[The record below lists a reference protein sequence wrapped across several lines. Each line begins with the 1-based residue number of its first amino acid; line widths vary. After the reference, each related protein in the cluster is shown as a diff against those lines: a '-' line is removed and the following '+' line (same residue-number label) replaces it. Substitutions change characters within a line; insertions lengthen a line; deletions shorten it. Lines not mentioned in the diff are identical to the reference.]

1 LRQVWPRL
9 ALISCWADA
18 GAARYLPELRELFPS
33 VEIQPK
39 GLLAT
44 EGFVSFPM
52 VDRPAAVL
60 AVRCHFFEFEE
71 LDRSSPAPCRLAHE
85 LDHHG
90 RYRVILTTAGGLYRY
105 RLHDEIEVVGFSNQC
120 PLIRFLGKSE
130 LVSDL
135 VGEKLA
141 EPHVRDVLDRLP
153 ALREIQPRFALLVPV
168 LDRPP
173 RYRLYI
179 QGPAANAAHSLLE
192 ALRVELQSGLEE
204 NPYYRHAISV
214 GQLSAVEVAA
224 LDPAAEPAWLLFE
237 RHCLGQG
244 QTCGDLK
251 PIALDRRTG
260 WPERFHPLM
269 IESASGRR

>member
-1 LRQVWPRL
+1 MRRVWPRL

-18 GAARYLPELRELFPS
+18 GAARFLPELREAFPG

-44 EGFVSFPM
+44 EGFVSFPL
-52 VDRPAAVL
+52 VDRPAAAL

-71 LDRSSPAPCRLAHE
+71 ADRSGPAPCRLAHE
-85 LDHHG
+85 LDRHG
-90 RYRVILTTAGGLYRY
+90 RYRVIVTTAGGLYRY
-105 RLHDEIEVVGFSNQC
+105 RLHDEVEVVGFHNQC
-120 PLIRFLGKSE
+120 PLIRFLGKGDQ
-130 LVSDL
+130 VSDL

-153 ALREIQPRFALLVPV
+153 VLRAIRPRFALLVPV

-179 QGPAANAAHSLLE
+179 QGHATDSLLD
-192 ALRVELQSGLEE
+192 ALRVELQCGLEE
-204 NPYYRHAISV
+204 NSYYRHAV
-214 GQLSAVEVAA
+214 ALGQLAVAEVSA
-224 LDPAAEPAWLLFE
+224 LDPAGESAWRLYE
-237 RHCLGQG
+237 RHCLGEG
-244 QTCGDLK
+244 QRCGDIK